1 MNNLTI
7 TFNHNKSLYLELYE
21 AIKDKIEHG
30 KLKADEKLPSKRI
43 LAKNLSVS
51 TNTVINAYNLLL
63 DEGYIYSKEKRGYYI
78 SKQTLLTKSD
88 IIIRHIQPKKE
99 YFLYDLTTSNN
110 NLLCNSS
117 SSFLKS
123 IKEVLNQNN
132 FYIKTELEGSINLRK
147 SIAKHLYENRGIMV
161 SEQQI
166 IIGTGL
172 EMLEMIL
179 PLLNSASYAL
189 ENPGYHKLSSILLNN
204 GYQIEYVSLD
214 QEGATIPKQS
224 NILYTTSFNQ
234 FPTGIKMT
242 IARKK
247 ELIQWAKSKNGF
259 LIEDDFDADFRING
273 TPTTSLFTL
282 CPDRVIFFSTFSS
295 TLFSG
300 LRLSFT
306 ILPEKILAAY
316 QKRYSNYTNPVSS
329 LQQQIVNHFIECGS
343 YARHLNRV
351 KNQLNKKRALI
362 INKLKG
368 CPELKIDTKKN
379 FLSLMI
385 SLKSEQQADSL
396 KSKLYQQKIKINSIS
411 DYDIEHKPSKVLL
424 IGYTNISIEKLQDA
438 LEIIKNTLEK
448 A

>member
-1 MNNLTI
+1 
-7 TFNHNKSLYLELYE
+7 
-21 AIKDKIEHG
+21 
-30 KLKADEKLPSKRI
+30 
-43 LAKNLSVS
+43 
-51 TNTVINAYNLLL
+51 
-63 DEGYIYSKEKRGYYI
+63 
-78 SKQTLLTKSD
+78 
-88 IIIRHIQPKKE
+88 
-99 YFLYDLTTSNN
+99 
-110 NLLCNSS
+110 
-117 SSFLKS
+117 
-123 IKEVLNQNN
+123 
-132 FYIKTELEGSINLRK
+132 
-147 SIAKHLYENRGIMV
+147 MV

-385 SLKSEQQADSL
+385 SLKSEQHADSL